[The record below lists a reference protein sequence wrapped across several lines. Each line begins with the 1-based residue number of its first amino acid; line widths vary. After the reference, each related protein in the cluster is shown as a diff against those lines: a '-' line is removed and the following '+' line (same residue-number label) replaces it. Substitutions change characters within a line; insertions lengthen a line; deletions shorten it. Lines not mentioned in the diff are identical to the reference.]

1 MCQKSVRP
9 LYDRRKGLSNR
20 TPLALARRPGYNGGQ
35 DPDTRPEQKR
45 SGGRMTGYCM
55 VLTTFES
62 EAQADPVIGEIL
74 KEKLAACVQVMPIRS
89 HYVCWCCARPARPCT
104 KH

>member
-1 MCQKSVRP
+1 
-9 LYDRRKGLSNR
+9 
-20 TPLALARRPGYNGGQ
+20 
-35 DPDTRPEQKR
+35 
-45 SGGRMTGYCM
+45 MTGYCM

-89 HYVCWCCARPARPCT
+89 R
-104 KH
+104 

>member
-1 MCQKSVRP
+1 
-9 LYDRRKGLSNR
+9 
-20 TPLALARRPGYNGGQ
+20 
-35 DPDTRPEQKR
+35 
-45 SGGRMTGYCM
+45 MTGYCM

-89 HYVCWCCARPARPCT
+89 HYVWKEQLCHDPDVPDGSAGYLAWVDAMTAQE
-104 KH
+104 